1 MKSQLKKNR
10 FAYDNLV
17 GPPKKKRARL
27 VTSVPSAVR
36 PYLRAIRFTTTKA
49 ITAAVKP
56 CIKFVPG
63 TSRAFGPP
71 RRLVP
76 SLQAL
81 AETGRD
87 KSASYIELYPKHE
100 VVRNLPI
107 FVPTNGD
114 SHTIRREFLDAQRDR
129 SPAAGVGVIEGGRV
143 LTDRGTVI
151 APPDEFI
158 ADVSDAWTSG
168 DEIIYP
174 ILMSSRLPRVTTTDE
189 TVAVLSSHCSWSNY
203 GHWLGDT
210 LPRLHLLE
218 KSGIHYDK
226 IVVPYLFPY
235 QREAL
240 DLLGVDRA
248 RMIVDP
254 TLHLEARRLV
264 IPTFPGLYGLPSRWA
279 CDYLRERFLPYVRPS
294 AAPRRILI
302 SRNKPGATR
311 RLRNEDAL
319 YEALQHFGVE
329 RVFTEDL
336 SFADEVS
343 LFNNAEIVIGPCG
356 AGMVNLMFCK
366 PGTAVIEIFSP
377 RYVNVMNWMIANH
390 ADLKYAYSL
399 GDGRAMPMSAGDRGM
414 YEDITANL
422 EEVMRLFLF
431 LCRPSPTLQSQD
443 APRRES
449 LA

>member
-319 YEALQHFGVE
+319 YEALHHFGVE

>member
-1 MKSQLKKNR
+1 MKVWQPKNNP
-10 FAYDNLV
+10 FAYEKRV
-17 GPPKKKRARL
+17 APPPKKQRRRL
-27 VTSVPSAVR
+27 VTSVPSAIR

-49 ITAAVKP
+49 VTAAVKP
-56 CIKFVPG
+56 SLKYAPG
-63 TSRAFGPP
+63 TSRDFGPP
-71 RRLVP
+71 RRFVP
-76 SLQAL
+76 SLQAH
-81 AETGRD
+81 AEASRD
-87 KSASYIELYPKHE
+87 GSASYVELYPEHDVLRK
-100 VVRNLPI
+100 LPI

-114 SHTIRREFLDAQRDR
+114 SDTIRTEFLQTQRGR

-143 LTDRGTVI
+143 LTDRGTII

-174 ILMSSRLPRVTTTDE
+174 IFLSSRLPRVTTTDE

-226 IVVPYLFPY
+226 IVVPYLTGY

-248 RMIVDP
+248 KMIVDP

-264 IPTFPGLYGLPSRWA
+264 IPTFPGLYGLPPRWA
-279 CDYLRERFLPYVRPS
+279 CDYMRERFLPYAQPS
-294 AAPRRILI
+294 DKPRRILI

-311 RLRNEDAL
+311 RLLNEDAL
-319 YEALQHFGVE
+319 YEALRHFGVE

-356 AGMVNLMFCK
+356 AGMVNLMFCR

-399 GDGRAMPMSAGDRGM
+399 GEGPALLMSAGDHGM

-422 EEVMRLFLF
+422 EEVMRLFLL
-431 LCRPSPTLQSQD
+431 LCRP
-443 APRRES
+443 
-449 LA
+449 